1 MIISVRVL
9 LPAKAKSPREAT
21 EVGIET
27 EVRLLLRN
35 AETPMEVTEEGIV
48 SDVKPL
54 PLNASSAMEV
64 NEEGIYKSLP
74 ITTPDEFLRV
84 VMTEPFVSFSIS
96 LPLWVLKAADA
107 GNALLLV
114 PRSRAWEMI
123 TSVRPLFP
131 AKAKSPR
138 DVTVDGMEI
147 EVRLLLRNAE
157 APMEVTEEG
166 IVSDVK
172 PLSLN
177 ALSPME
183 VNEEGM
189 YNSLLITAP
198 DEFFRIVITE
208 PFVSFSI
215 SPPPWVLKAADV
227 GNALLLMPR
236 SRAWEMI
243 TSLRPLLPAKARS
256 PREVTVDGMEIE
268 VSLLS

>member
-1 MIISVRVL
+1 M
-9 LPAKAKSPREAT
+9 
-21 EVGIET
+21 
-27 EVRLLLRN
+27 
-35 AETPMEVTEEGIV
+35 
-48 SDVKPL
+48 
-54 PLNASSAMEV
+54 
-64 NEEGIYKSLP
+64 
-74 ITTPDEFLRV
+74 PDEFLRV

-96 LPLWVLKAADA
+96 LPLWVLKAVDA

-114 PRSRAWEMI
+114 SRSKAWERV

-138 DVTVDGMEI
+138 NVTLVGMET

-166 IVSDVK
+166 IVTDVK
-172 PLSLN
+172 PLPLN
-177 ALSPME
+177 ASSAME
-183 VNEEGM
+183 VSEEGI
-189 YNSLLITAP
+189 YKSLLITTP
-198 DEFFRIVITE
+198 DEFFRVVIME

-215 SPPPWVLKAADV
+215 SLPPWVLKTADT
-227 GNALLLMPR
+227 GNALLLVSR

-243 TSLRPLLPAKARS
+243 TSVRSMFPAKARS